1 MMKGEVKSAV
11 DFVSNLLRCRNMEP
25 GKLEAF
31 RQKLHQVLA
40 NHYQNH
46 WFPDKPTKGSGYR
59 CIRIVNNKMDPLL
72 DKAGAAS
79 GVSENELLS
88 FLPSEL
94 TVWVDPS
101 EVSYRIG
108 EDGSIG
114 VLFGDDVKEESD
126 DEEEQQQ
133 QQQPSSIQDFSLPN
147 YSDIRC
153 CLGKQT
159 QDGMSLVAAFVA
171 S

>member
-1 MMKGEVKSAV
+1 
-11 DFVSNLLRCRNMEP
+11 
-25 GKLEAF
+25 
-31 RQKLHQVLA
+31 
-40 NHYQNH
+40 
-46 WFPDKPTKGSGYR
+46 TKGSGYR

-79 GVSENELLS
+79 GVSENELLT

-126 DEEEQQQ
+126 EEEEQ
-133 QQQPSSIQDFSLPN
+133 
-147 YSDIRC
+147 R
-153 CLGKQT
+153 
-159 QDGMSLVAAFVA
+159 
-171 S
+171 

>member
-1 MMKGEVKSAV
+1 MKGEVKSAV

-25 GKLEAF
+25 NKLERF

-40 NHYQNH
+40 NHYLNH

-126 DEEEQQQ
+126 DEEEQQL
-133 QQQPSSIQDFSLPN
+133 QQPSS
-147 YSDIRC
+147 
-153 CLGKQT
+153 
-159 QDGMSLVAAFVA
+159 
-171 S
+171 